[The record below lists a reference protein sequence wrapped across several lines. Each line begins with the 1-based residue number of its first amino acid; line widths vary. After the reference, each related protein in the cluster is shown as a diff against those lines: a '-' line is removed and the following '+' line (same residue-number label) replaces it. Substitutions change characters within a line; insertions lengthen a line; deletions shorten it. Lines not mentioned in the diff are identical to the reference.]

1 MSKQRVRNKVT
12 SNSSLGWIS
21 WIWIFKLTTVLL
33 VLGVVALI
41 YIDAQIR
48 HRFEGHRW
56 SLPAKVYA
64 RPLEL
69 FTGQQLAQGQLKFEL
84 TQLGYR
90 WVTQAKAPGQVQKTN
105 QGMIIYS
112 RGFRFVGGDEQGHLV
127 EVNLVGD
134 KIVGLR
140 QTSGASIAVLR
151 LEPQLVGGIYPAH
164 NEDRELI
171 QLDDLPNGFI
181 ETLLAVED
189 RQYYAHYGVS
199 PWGIMRAMWAN
210 IRAGAVVQ
218 GGSTLTQQLVKN
230 FYLTDQQTLW
240 RKLIEAPMALLLNI
254 HYSKDEVL
262 EVYLNEVFAG
272 QSGKRAIHG
281 FGLASRFYF
290 GQPVSELKLHQVALL
305 VGLVKGPSYYNPRR
319 HPKRATN
326 RRNLVLSVLA
336 QQGLISE
343 TQKTNYQALPL
354 DLTEAK
360 QVSRY
365 PAYMDLVRQQLKQHY
380 QASSLSSHGLR
391 IFTSLDP
398 WVQQQA
404 DKAMLEQVGKLK
416 QRYSNIE
423 GLQGAAVVSHRDSG
437 ELLALVG
444 DYNGGYAG
452 HNWALDESRQVGSL
466 LKPIVHLSALET
478 GRYSPNSIID
488 DAPIALPQPDGSLWQ
503 PQNYDRKSHGKVPMY
518 ETLVKS
524 YNQANVRL
532 GLDVGVD
539 KVLQQLQRMGVEQSI
554 PAYPSVLLGAVEM
567 SPLQV
572 NQVYQTIASN
582 GFYSPL
588 SIVRQVT
595 EANGRLLSNF
605 PFAVRQVASNE
616 SIYMLQHEMRLVASQ
631 GTAKGVYRYLPKQ
644 QKVAAKTG
652 TTNDQKDS
660 WFAGF
665 SGLHVATVW
674 LGREDAKPTP
684 LTGAGGALNV
694 WGQLMQNLAYAH
706 DEDIKP
712 QTVAHYYLNRAT
724 GEAIPDKCPNGV
736 WLPMLKTSAPSF
748 NASCGY

>member
-199 PWGIMRAMWAN
+199 PWSIMRAMWAN

-466 LKPIVHLSALET
+466 LKPIVHLAALET